1 MSRKVNCPSAFMS
14 GGQSDT
20 SLVSRVVD
28 STSLE
33 QRAKSPRSR
42 TEMRLVLVVL
52 GVRTPML
59 SLQGPTVPPGSVVGM
74 AGPVQGAVQQYQRPL

>member
-42 TEMRLVLVVL
+42 TEMRLV
-52 GVRTPML
+52 
-59 SLQGPTVPPGSVVGM
+59 
-74 AGPVQGAVQQYQRPL
+74 